1 MSRGVGPAM
10 PASAV
15 FAQRGL
21 SLVEVLVTIVLVSV
35 GLLGIAGLQIASVQN
50 TSSAAQRF
58 EATLLAEDILE
69 RMRANRAEAITNAYD
84 LAFGAAPATVGVAQ
98 DDLSAWR
105 LALTTLPGGDGA
117 VDVNQEVVAGVTS
130 NIATITVRWTD
141 VSDDNSPADDDEPE
155 DVTSMTF
162 QLRTEL

>member
-1 MSRGVGPAM
+1 M

-35 GLLGIAGLQIASVQN
+35 GLLGIAGLQIASGQN

-69 RMRANRAEAITNAYD
+69 RMRANRAEAMTNAYD
-84 LAFGAAPATVGVAQ
+84 LAFGANPGTVDVAQ
-98 DDLSAWR
+98 DDLETWR
-105 LALTTLPGGDGA
+105 ASLATLPGGDGA
-117 VDVNQEVVAGVTS
+117 IEVADGV
-130 NIATITVRWTD
+130 ATITVRWTD
-141 VSDDNSPADDDEPE
+141 VSDDNSPADENEPE

>member
-1 MSRGVGPAM
+1 MRPVLATRPA
-10 PASAV
+10 
-15 FAQRGL
+15 FTQRGL

-50 TSSAAQRF
+50 TSSAVQRF

-69 RMRANRAEAITNAYD
+69 RMRANRAEAIENAYD
-84 LAFGAAPATVGVAQ
+84 LALGADPATVGVAQ
-98 DDLSAWR
+98 DDLNTWR
-105 LALTTLPGGDGA
+105 AALATLPGGDGS
-117 VDVNQEVVAGVTS
+117 VDVTQEVVDDVTT

-141 VSDDNSPADDDEPE
+141 VSDDNSPADDGEPD
-155 DVTSMTF
+155 DVTSMSF